1 MLPRIY
7 EERLVSILQLILIR
21 KMASFKLIA
30 IILQIY
36 Q

>member
-1 MLPRIY
+1 MIY
-7 EERLVSILQLILIR
+7 EEHPITILQLILIR